1 MTTAIKVQEGV
12 PLAPYTTFHIGG
24 PAEYFII
31 VTTID
36 ELKEAVRFAKDRSL
50 PVTVMSGGSN
60 MLIADTGIP
69 GLTIKVAIG
78 GYSFEQEGQY
88 EAIVR
93 ANAGATLD
101 DVIVESVRLGYWG
114 LENLSA
120 IPGSVGATPIQNV
133 GAYGVEV
140 KSRITEVIAL
150 DMDTL
155 ELRTFTNEECAFG
168 YRMSFFKT
176 DAGSRYVITSVA
188 YSVSKIPA
196 PHLQYADLRRAF
208 SDRDAS
214 LRQIR
219 DEVIRIRSRKF
230 PDWRIIGTAGSFF
243 KNPRITKE
251 RHDALKAAHPDAPG
265 FEDGPGI
272 MKVPLGWIID
282 KLLNLR
288 GAREGAV
295 GTYENQSL
303 VLVNWGGA
311 TAEDVERF
319 ATFIETRVKE
329 ATGIDIE
336 REVRRYPE
344 KK

>member
-1 MTTAIKVQEGV
+1 MTTTIKVQENV
-12 PLAPYTTFHIGG
+12 TLAPYTTFHIGG
-24 PAEYFII
+24 PAEHFVI

-36 ELKEAVRFAKDRSL
+36 ELKEAVQFAKEHSL
-50 PVTVMSGGSN
+50 PITVMSGGSN
-60 MLIADTGIP
+60 MLIGDTGIP

-78 GYSFEQEGQY
+78 GYAFEPNGQY
-88 EAIVR
+88 EATLR

-101 DVIVESVRLGYWG
+101 DVVSECVNQGYWG
-114 LENLSA
+114 LENLSG
-120 IPGSVGATPIQNV
+120 IPGSIGATPIQNV

-140 KSRITEVIAL
+140 KSRITEVVAL
-150 DMDTL
+150 NQDTL
-155 ELRTFTNEECAFG
+155 EPRTFSNEECAFG

-176 DAGSRYVITSVA
+176 DAGSRYIITSVA
-188 YSVSKIPA
+188 LSVSKIPT

-208 SDRDAS
+208 SDSDPT

-219 DEVIRIRSRKF
+219 EEVIRIRSRKF
-230 PDWRIIGTAGSFF
+230 PDWRIVGTAGSFF
-243 KNPRITKE
+243 KNPRISVE
-251 RHDALKAAHPDAPG
+251 RYEALKKTHPDAPG
-265 FEDGPGI
+265 FEDGAGT

-288 GAREGAV
+288 GARTGAV

-311 TAEDVERF
+311 TADDVERF
-319 ATFIETRVKE
+319 ATFIETKVRE

-336 REVRRYPE
+336 REVRRYP
-344 KK
+344 